1 MKYYPAIF
9 VLEPFH
15 KESLISL
22 LIGKFLYLLQ
32 LILKHNKLQMEF
44 TEEQILLRALSRG
57 DEKAFE
63 VLFMRY
69 FPRVKRFISGLL
81 QDDITAED
89 FAQDILLKLW
99 QKREEMAK
107 IENLNAYLYRT
118 SRNAVYQHL
127 RHILLVNEYGE
138 KQQENLS
145 RQQNEGAGNI
155 EENMFAEELL
165 LLIQHTV
172 EQMPAQRKRI
182 YEMSRKEGK
191 NNDEIAQLLVINKR
205 TVENHLTQ
213 ALADIRK
220 MLKHFYLF

>member
-1 MKYYPAIF
+1 
-9 VLEPFH
+9 
-15 KESLISL
+15 
-22 LIGKFLYLLQ
+22 
-32 LILKHNKLQMEF
+32 MEF

-89 FAQDILLKLW
+89 FAQDILLKLYEH
-99 QKREEMAK
+99 KRQINFPSDEEMAK

-191 NNDEIAQLLVINKR
+191 NNDEIAQLLAINKR

>member
-1 MKYYPAIF
+1 M
-9 VLEPFH
+9 
-15 KESLISL
+15 
-22 LIGKFLYLLQ
+22 
-32 LILKHNKLQMEF
+32 
-44 TEEQILLRALSRG
+44 
-57 DEKAFE
+57 
-63 VLFMRY
+63 
-69 FPRVKRFISGLL
+69 
-81 QDDITAED
+81 
-89 FAQDILLKLW
+89 
-99 QKREEMAK
+99 
-107 IENLNAYLYRT
+107 
-118 SRNAVYQHL
+118 
-127 RHILLVNEYGE
+127 NEYGE

-191 NNDEIAQLLVINKR
+191 NNDEIAQLLAINKR

>member
-1 MKYYPAIF
+1 
-9 VLEPFH
+9 
-15 KESLISL
+15 
-22 LIGKFLYLLQ
+22 
-32 LILKHNKLQMEF
+32 MEF

-138 KQQENLS
+138 K

>member
-1 MKYYPAIF
+1 
-9 VLEPFH
+9 
-15 KESLISL
+15 
-22 LIGKFLYLLQ
+22 
-32 LILKHNKLQMEF
+32 MEF

-138 KQQENLS
+138 KQQEN
-145 RQQNEGAGNI
+145 EGAGNI

-191 NNDEIAQLLVINKR
+191 NNDEIAQLLAINKR